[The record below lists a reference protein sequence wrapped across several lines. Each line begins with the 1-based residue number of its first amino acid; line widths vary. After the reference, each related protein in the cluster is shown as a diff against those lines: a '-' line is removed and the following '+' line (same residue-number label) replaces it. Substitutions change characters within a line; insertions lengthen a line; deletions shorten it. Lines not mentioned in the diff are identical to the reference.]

1 MARSP
6 FTVENTGAPVRRRRF
21 IYALRPPE
29 WLVGLLGDVA
39 PGQTDVVQVALG
51 PVRQLVALVE
61 AVAQEMQD
69 LSDRAQEY
77 PMRNYILS
85 LATTVALGAAA
96 PAMAYDSGGLLSR
109 RRLG

>member
-1 MARSP
+1 
-6 FTVENTGAPVRRRRF
+6 
-21 IYALRPPE
+21 
-29 WLVGLLGDVA
+29 
-39 PGQTDVVQVALG
+39 
-51 PVRQLVALVE
+51 
-61 AVAQEMQD
+61 MQD
-69 LSDRAQEY
+69 VSDRAQEY